1 METLHQKHR
10 RAVDNLNSC
19 IAASHKEI
27 ACMQDDISRTRED
40 IKEMNRQLKRANAT
54 LATDLE
60 EEAKKLRGDK

>member
-1 METLHQKHR
+1 
-10 RAVDNLNSC
+10 
-19 IAASHKEI
+19 
-27 ACMQDDISRTRED
+27 MQDDISRTRED